1 MHTKQNQIS
10 FYRDDKNL
18 CSKALVSEV
27 KALCKAELVTALQK
41 LIVNSADGCT
51 SLQSKKEPKDLG
63 EASTDPLSGVI
74 HDLEKSLGEVLSSI
88 LQTEMKIAYGDLW
101 TEVVY
106 RTPPWTLAD
115 LLECYKKHWIAVF
128 GLIIPRSFLS
138 TIEYLSTQLCK
149 DKKANHATM
158 KQVLQETK
166 MLLETFSSRS
176 SYDGTLPQASASVN
190 TLCETLEKNSSE
202 ATCEKMEDVTLI
214 QHTEAGAKSL
224 PAEPLAQGNRHQ
236 EIWSVLENVWN
247 TMNLYRLEVFQKLDL
262 STIDTAQYRS
272 SFKEAFLGLQKLM
285 AAVSEILA
293 GIQL

>member
-1 MHTKQNQIS
+1 
-10 FYRDDKNL
+10 
-18 CSKALVSEV
+18 
-27 KALCKAELVTALQK
+27 
-41 LIVNSADGCT
+41 
-51 SLQSKKEPKDLG
+51 
-63 EASTDPLSGVI
+63 
-74 HDLEKSLGEVLSSI
+74 
-88 LQTEMKIAYGDLW
+88 
-101 TEVVY
+101 
-106 RTPPWTLAD
+106 
-115 LLECYKKHWIAVF
+115 
-128 GLIIPRSFLS
+128 
-138 TIEYLSTQLCK
+138 
-149 DKKANHATM
+149 M

-190 TLCETLEKNSSE
+190 TLCETLEKIRSGTGQNSSE

-293 GIQL
+293 GIQLHLEYLLSYHYDLLASN